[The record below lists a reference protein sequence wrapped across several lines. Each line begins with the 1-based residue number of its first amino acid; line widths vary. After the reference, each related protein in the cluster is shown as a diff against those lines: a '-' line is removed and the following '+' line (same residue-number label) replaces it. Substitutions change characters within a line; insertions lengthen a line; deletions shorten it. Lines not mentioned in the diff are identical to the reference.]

1 MYVLS
6 GFIVA
11 RSRESRHRTRE
22 LFWLAQLM
30 NKETLSMLTDLLGG
44 YAAQDFLQQLRISWS
59 VGRSPSSRTARI
71 TGCGESAVCS
81 GFMGV
86 EVHLDLR
93 ARVGLEAA
101 SLHGFPRINLERPG
115 L

>member
-81 GFMGV
+81 GIYGDGSA
-86 EVHLDLR
+86 L
-93 ARVGLEAA
+93 GLTR
-101 SLHGFPRINLERPG
+101 PRRSRGSQLAWIPSD
-115 L
+115 